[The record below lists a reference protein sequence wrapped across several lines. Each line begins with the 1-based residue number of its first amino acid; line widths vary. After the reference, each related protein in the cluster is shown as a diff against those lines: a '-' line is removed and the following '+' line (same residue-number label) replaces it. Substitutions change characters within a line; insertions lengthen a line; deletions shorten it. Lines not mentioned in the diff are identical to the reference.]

1 MQNTWLHAAGLLCAG
16 TTERTDGLLK
26 RALMHQRIRGGKE
39 GEGLGELW
47 LWVILDYVCL
57 SGRNG
62 GDRLGVVG
70 PII

>member
-1 MQNTWLHAAGLLCAG
+1 MCRDD
-16 TTERTDGLLK
+16 RTDRWFAKTGPYASEDCESAT
-26 RALMHQRIRGGKE
+26 RGKE

-47 LWVILDYVCL
+47 LWVMLDYVCL